1 MKRRMA
7 GIQIRWARQSTRQ
20 LGSALGASQRW
31 KLTVGM
37 SELSMSTGGVPM
49 RYGMQGARCVVSDP
63 RFRNVLK
70 NMGSM
75 LWPDAA

>member
-1 MKRRMA
+1 V

-20 LGSALGASQRW
+20 LGSALGASQKW
-31 KLTVGM
+31 KITVGM
-37 SELSMSTGGVPM
+37 SELSMSTGVP
-49 RYGMQGARCVVSDP
+49 GEVWHAGGTLCVVSDP